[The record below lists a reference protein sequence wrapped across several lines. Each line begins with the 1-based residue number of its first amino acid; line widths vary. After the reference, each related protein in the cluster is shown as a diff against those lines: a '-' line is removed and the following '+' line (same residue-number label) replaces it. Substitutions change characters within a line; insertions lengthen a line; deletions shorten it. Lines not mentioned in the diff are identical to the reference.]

1 MLLNICLIVCLVLL
15 IKKHVSLFETQYQLT
30 HPSVKRSILSLRK
43 MPVFQ
48 VAAPWHADFTL
59 SSVIPLVLSNS
70 SLTIGWRAQPFL
82 SGRCPFLR
90 AFFSTCFYI
99 ILRWL
104 FLIYYS
110 PILPINSLFPHIL
123 TMAFFYSDTPF
134 LSKIYYSMNGL
145 FL

>member
-1 MLLNICLIVCLVLL
+1 MLDCLPGVAY
-15 IKKHVSLFETQYQLT
+15 KKARIPLWDSAPAHSPFGKEINPFSQEDARFSGRWTLT
-30 HPSVKRSILSLRK
+30 CWFHFIQRHTS
-43 MPVFQ
+43 
-48 VAAPWHADFTL
+48 
-59 SSVIPLVLSNS
+59 LVLSNS
-70 SLTIGWRAQPFL
+70 SLTIRWRAQPFL

-104 FLIYYS
+104 SLIYYS
-110 PILPINSLFPHIL
+110 PILPINSLFRHIL

-134 LSKIYYSMNGL
+134 LSKIYYTMNGL